1 MRRRTLL
8 AAALTV
14 GFLITGCTSTTDE
27 ATSPTPGTQ
36 EGFPVTVGDLTLEAQ
51 PTRIVSLS
59 PTVTEMLF
67 AIGAG
72 EQVVAVDEQSNY
84 PPEAP
89 VTDLSGFN
97 LNVDALVTYDPDL
110 VVISSF
116 AGDLVPQLETLDI
129 PVYVAPDNPTS
140 MDDVYA
146 QITELGALTGRVEE
160 AEALVAQ
167 MESELTALFDRAP
180 KREEPLTYFI
190 EIDESLWTYT
200 ADSLISVLFAEVGLE
215 NIVDEPGSISVQL
228 SAEVLFE
235 ADPDIIFLIDTRYGV
250 DAESVAARDGWD
262 ALQAVRNGQI
272 IELDTDMASR
282 WGPRLVDLMADV
294 VDVISQVA

>member
-59 PTVTEMLF
+59 PAVTEMLF

>member
-72 EQVVAVDEQSNY
+72 EHVVAVDEQSNY

-129 PVYVAPDNPTS
+129 PVYVAPDNTTS

-262 ALQAVRNGQI
+262 ALQAVRYGQI

-294 VDVISQVA
+294 VDVVSQVA

>member
-294 VDVISQVA
+294 VDVVSQVA

>member
-1 MRRRTLL
+1 M
-8 AAALTV
+8 

-59 PTVTEMLF
+59 PAVTEMLF

-97 LNVDALVTYDPDL
+97 LNVDALVAYDPDL

-294 VDVISQVA
+294 VDVVSQVA